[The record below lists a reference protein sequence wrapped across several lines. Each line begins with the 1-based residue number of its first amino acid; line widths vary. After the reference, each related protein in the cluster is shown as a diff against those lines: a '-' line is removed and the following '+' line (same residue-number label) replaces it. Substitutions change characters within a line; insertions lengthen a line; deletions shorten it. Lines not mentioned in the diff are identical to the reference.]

1 MPKNILESDTYR
13 EMAIAEKRQSFVE
26 PEIGALLLD
35 RNLDLYEF
43 KEDGVSALT
52 ASLKLVRIRIKKED
66 YKIIQNSFNLNSIS
80 TPHGFLKASTNSFL
94 SPDIIIE
101 AVENKNR
108 NLTNSLEK
116 LQEKMANLS
125 YAMIG
130 KQIWSTH
137 SKY

>member
-1 MPKNILESDTYR
+1 MPENILESDIYR
-13 EMAIAEKRQSFVE
+13 EMAINKKSQSFVE
-26 PEIGALLLD
+26 PELGALLLD
-35 RNLDLYEF
+35 KNLDLYEF

-52 ASLKLVRIRIKKED
+52 ASLKLVRIRIKKD

-94 SPDIIIE
+94 APDIIIQ

-116 LQEKMANLS
+116 LHEKMANLS

-130 KQIWSTH
+130 EQIWSTH

>member
-1 MPKNILESDTYR
+1 MPKNILESDIYR
-13 EMAIAEKRQSFVE
+13 TMARNKKSQSFVE
-26 PEIGALLLD
+26 PDIGALLLD
-35 RNLDLYEF
+35 KNLDLYEF
-43 KEDGVSALT
+43 REEGVSALT
-52 ASLKLVRIRIKKED
+52 ASLKLVRIRLRKD
-66 YKIIQNSFNLNSIS
+66 YKIVQNSLNLNSIS

-94 SPDIIIE
+94 APDIIIE

-130 KQIWSTH
+130 KQIWSAH
-137 SKY
+137 

>member
-1 MPKNILESDTYR
+1 MPKNILESDIYR
-13 EMAIAEKRQSFVE
+13 TMAINKKSQSFVE
-26 PEIGALLLD
+26 PELGALLLD
-35 RNLDLYEF
+35 KNLDLYEF

-52 ASLKLVRIRIKKED
+52 ASLKLVRIRIKKD
-66 YKIIQNSFNLNSIS
+66 YKIVQNSLNLNSIS
-80 TPHGFLKASTNSFL
+80 TPHGFLKASINSFL
-94 SPDIIIE
+94 TPDIIIQ

-130 KQIWSTH
+130 KQIWSAH
-137 SKY
+137 

>member
-1 MPKNILESDTYR
+1 MPKNILESDIYR
-13 EMAIAEKRQSFVE
+13 KMAINKKSQSFVE

-52 ASLKLVRIRIKKED
+52 ASLKLVRIRIKKD
-66 YKIIQNSFNLNSIS
+66 YKIVQNSLNLNSIS

-94 SPDIIIE
+94 APDIIIE

-116 LQEKMANLS
+116 LHEKIANLS
-125 YAMIG
+125 SSLIG
-130 KQIWSTH
+130 TQIWSAH
-137 SKY
+137 

>member
-1 MPKNILESDTYR
+1 
-13 EMAIAEKRQSFVE
+13 MAINKKSQSFVE
-26 PEIGALLLD
+26 PDIGALLLD

-43 KEDGVSALT
+43 KEDKVSALN
-52 ASLKLVRIRIKKED
+52 ASLKLVRIRIKKD
-66 YKIIQNSFNLNSIS
+66 YKIVQNSLNLNSIS

-94 SPDIIIE
+94 TQDIIIE

-116 LQEKMANLS
+116 LHEKMANLS

-130 KQIWSTH
+130 KQIWSA
-137 SKY
+137 Y

>member
-13 EMAIAEKRQSFVE
+13 GMAINKKSQSFVE
-26 PEIGALLLD
+26 PDIGALLLD
-35 RNLDLYEF
+35 KNLDLYEF
-43 KEDGVSALT
+43 LNPGVSIPT
-52 ASLKLVRIRIKKED
+52 KSLKLVRIRIKKD
-66 YKIIQNSFNLNSIS
+66 YKIVQNSLNLNSIS
-80 TPHGFLKASTNSFL
+80 TPHGFLKASIDSFL
-94 SPDIIIE
+94 TSDIIIQ

-130 KQIWSTH
+130 KQIWSA
-137 SKY
+137 Y

>member
-1 MPKNILESDTYR
+1 MPKNILESDIYR
-13 EMAIAEKRQSFVE
+13 TMAINKKSQSFVE
-26 PEIGALLLD
+26 PELGALLLD
-35 RNLDLYEF
+35 KNLDLYEF

-52 ASLKLVRIRIKKED
+52 ASLKLVRIRIKKD

-94 SPDIIIE
+94 ALIQ

-116 LQEKMANLS
+116 LHEKMANLS
-125 YAMIG
+125 SSLIG
-130 KQIWSTH
+130 K
-137 SKY
+137 

>member
-1 MPKNILESDTYR
+1 MPKHILESDIYR
-13 EMAIAEKRQSFVE
+13 GMAINKKSQTFVE
-26 PEIGALLLD
+26 PDIGALLLD

-52 ASLKLVRIRIKKED
+52 ASLKLVRIRLRKD
-66 YKIIQNSFNLNSIS
+66 YKMTQNSLNLNSIS

-94 SPDIIIE
+94 SPDIIIQ

-125 YAMIG
+125 YSMMGA
-130 KQIWSTH
+130 QTIWSAH
-137 SKY
+137 

>member
-13 EMAIAEKRQSFVE
+13 RMAINKRSKSFVE
-26 PEIGALLLD
+26 PELGALLLD
-35 RNLDLYEF
+35 KNLDLYEF

-52 ASLKLVRIRIKKED
+52 ASLKLVRIRIKKD
-66 YKIIQNSFNLNSIS
+66 YKIVQNSLNLNSIS
-80 TPHGFLKASTNSFL
+80 TPRGFLKASTNSFL
-94 SPDIIIE
+94 APDIIIQ

-116 LQEKMANLS
+116 LQEKMINLS

-130 KQIWSTH
+130 THLWSAH
-137 SKY
+137 

>member
-1 MPKNILESDTYR
+1 MPKNILDQDTYR
-13 EMAIAEKRQSFVE
+13 KMATNKRSKSFVE
-26 PEIGALLLD
+26 PELGALLLD
-35 RNLDLYEF
+35 KNLDLYEF

-52 ASLKLVRIRIKKED
+52 ASLKLVRIRIKKD
-66 YKIIQNSFNLNSIS
+66 YKIVQNSLNLNSIS

-116 LQEKMANLS
+116 LQEKMSNLS

-130 KQIWSTH
+130 TQIWSAH
-137 SKY
+137 

>member
-13 EMAIAEKRQSFVE
+13 GMAINKKSQSFVE
-26 PEIGALLLD
+26 PELGALLLD
-35 RNLDLYEF
+35 KNLDLYEF

-52 ASLKLVRIRIKKED
+52 ASLNLVQIRIKED
-66 YKIIQNSFNLNSIS
+66 YKIIQNSLNLNSIS

-116 LQEKMANLS
+116 LQEKMSNLS

-130 KQIWSTH
+130 TQIWSA
-137 SKY
+137 Y

>member
-1 MPKNILESDTYR
+1 MPKNIILESDNYR
-13 EMAIAEKRQSFVE
+13 KMAINKKSQSFAE
-26 PEIGALLLD
+26 PELGALLLD
-35 RNLDLYEF
+35 KNLDLYEF
-43 KEDGVSALT
+43 KEDGVSVLT

-66 YKIIQNSFNLNSIS
+66 YKIVQNSLNVNSIS

-94 SPDIIIE
+94 APDIIIQ

-130 KQIWSTH
+130 KQIWSAH
-137 SKY
+137 

>member
-1 MPKNILESDTYR
+1 MPKNILESDNYR
-13 EMAIAEKRQSFVE
+13 KMAINKKSQNFIE
-26 PEIGALLLD
+26 PELGALLLD
-35 RNLDLYEF
+35 RNLDLYEL
-43 KEDGVSALT
+43 KENGVSALT

-66 YKIIQNSFNLNSIS
+66 YKIVQNSLNLNSIS

-94 SPDIIIE
+94 TPDIIIE

-116 LQEKMANLS
+116 LQEKMSNLS

-130 KQIWSTH
+130 KQIWSA
-137 SKY
+137 Y

>member
-1 MPKNILESDTYR
+1 MPKNLLESDTYR
-13 EMAIAEKRQSFVE
+13 AMAINKKSQSFVE
-26 PEIGALLLD
+26 PELGALLLD
-35 RNLDLYEF
+35 KNLDLYQFRE
-43 KEDGVSALT
+43 EGVSALT

-66 YKIIQNSFNLNSIS
+66 YKIIKNSLNLNSIS

-94 SPDIIIE
+94 APDIIIE

-130 KQIWSTH
+130 PQIWSAH
-137 SKY
+137 

>member
-1 MPKNILESDTYR
+1 MPKNIILESDVYR
-13 EMAIAEKRQSFVE
+13 GMAINKKSQSFVE
-26 PEIGALLLD
+26 PDIGALLLD
-35 RNLDLYEF
+35 KNLDLYEF

-52 ASLKLVRIRIKKED
+52 ASLKLVRIRIKKD
-66 YKIIQNSFNLNSIS
+66 YKMTQNSLNLNSIS

-94 SPDIIIE
+94 APDIIIE

-116 LQEKMANLS
+116 LHEKMSNLS

-130 KQIWSTH
+130 TQIWSA
-137 SKY
+137 Y

>member
-1 MPKNILESDTYR
+1 MPKNILESDIYR
-13 EMAIAEKRQSFVE
+13 EMAINKKSQSFVE

-35 RNLDLYEF
+35 KNLDLYEF
-43 KEDGVSALT
+43 TEAGVSKST
-52 ASLKLVRIRIKKED
+52 ASLKLIRVRIKKED
-66 YKIIQNSFNLNSIS
+66 YKIIQNSLNLNSIS

-94 SPDIIIE
+94 TPDIIIE

-130 KQIWSTH
+130 KQIWSA
-137 SKY
+137 Y